1 MSIFKGLL
9 DLFFPSCCL
18 HCNSKMTIQQKIP
31 LCVSCEAKLESAS
44 KHGVKNQFLLNRFKG
59 LIDFELC
66 SAMYYFSKDGVSQ
79 SLIHEAKY
87 KKQIYILEYYG
98 KILADRVKLNEEF
111 SENLPDLVIP
121 IPNHWL
127 KRMKLGFNQ
136 SEVLANAFSKELS
149 KTMYT
154 NVLVKSYDSSTQT
167 KLKKLD
173 RLLHLKSLYSI
184 KNQSSVK
191 GKHVLIMDDVITSGA
206 TIETCANLLL
216 DAGASKVSVGAFMLV
231 R

>member
-1 MSIFKGLL
+1 
-9 DLFFPSCCL
+9 
-18 HCNSKMTIQQKIP
+18 
-31 LCVSCEAKLESAS
+31 
-44 KHGVKNQFLLNRFKG
+44 
-59 LIDFELC
+59 
-66 SAMYYFSKDGVSQ
+66 
-79 SLIHEAKY
+79 
-87 KKQIYILEYYG
+87 
-98 KILADRVKLNEEF
+98 
-111 SENLPDLVIP
+111 
-121 IPNHWL
+121 
-127 KRMKLGFNQ
+127 MKLGFNQ